1 MRSIKFFF
9 FRTSSYFFLSIF
21 IYCLLYSIVTPPFY
35 VADEHSHFQKSS
47 SKETLYLRGSLRV
60 DKSIYNFS
68 ENFEKM
74 ANDRQHNGTK
84 YDKNFLFKNYDTY
97 NLNKEYKLGN
107 LSNLSGYPVTGYLFS
122 KISFITSKLFSD
134 NVTLIF
140 YIGRIVNIIFSIIIL
155 IYVTRKIFSNSSI
168 LLLIYSS
175 PMALSILASH
185 SQDVMI
191 FNFTLLFIFFSDYLL
206 KKKETNLIKTEL
218 FIFLASLMCVL
229 LIFARPTYI
238 PIFLLPILLTYK
250 ISSKKNY
257 QYILIVILIIISL
270 IFILTYDT
278 VPKKNNLSFPQD
290 IFFVIELLMN
300 DLIKNTYKYFYM
312 MIGAI
317 GRIDIFA
324 DYKLIY
330 LFLIIF
336 FYAFLT
342 NFDFKNILT
351 NISFCVFLI
360 FFLIIFLTQLAQYI
374 YFTETGRTD
383 YIQGVQGR
391 YFIPAFMIL
400 TLLLKNNS
408 NKILILVEKIIILL
422 VPHLNIFMII
432 KTYNFFY

>member
-1 MRSIKFFF
+1 M
-9 FRTSSYFFLSIF
+9 
-21 IYCLLYSIVTPPFY
+21 
-35 VADEHSHFQKSS
+35 
-47 SKETLYLRGSLRV
+47 
-60 DKSIYNFS
+60 
-68 ENFEKM
+68 
-74 ANDRQHNGTK
+74 
-84 YDKNFLFKNYDTY
+84 
-97 NLNKEYKLGN
+97 
-107 LSNLSGYPVTGYLFS
+107 TGYLFS
-122 KISFITSKLFSD
+122 KISFNTSKLFSD

-206 KKKETNLIKTEL
+206 KKTETNLIKTEL

-238 PIFLLPILLTYK
+238 PVFLLPILLTYK

-257 QYILIVILIIISL
+257 QYILIIILIIISL

-300 DLIKNTYKYFYM
+300 DLIKNTSKYIYM

-330 LFLIIF
+330 LFLIVF
-336 FYAFLT
+336 FYKFLT

-351 NISFCVFLI
+351 NTSFCVCLI
-360 FFLIIFLTQLAQYI
+360 FFLIIFLTQIAQYM
-374 YFTETGRTD
+374 YFTDTGRTD
-383 YIQGVQGR
+383 FIQGVQGR

-422 VPHLNIFMII
+422 IPHLNIFMLI

>member
-1 MRSIKFFF
+1 
-9 FRTSSYFFLSIF
+9 
-21 IYCLLYSIVTPPFY
+21 
-35 VADEHSHFQKSS
+35 
-47 SKETLYLRGSLRV
+47 
-60 DKSIYNFS
+60 
-68 ENFEKM
+68 
-74 ANDRQHNGTK
+74 
-84 YDKNFLFKNYDTY
+84 
-97 NLNKEYKLGN
+97 
-107 LSNLSGYPVTGYLFS
+107 
-122 KISFITSKLFSD
+122 
-134 NVTLIF
+134 
-140 YIGRIVNIIFSIIIL
+140 
-155 IYVTRKIFSNSSI
+155 
-168 LLLIYSS
+168 
-175 PMALSILASH
+175 MALSILASH

-206 KKKETNLIKTEL
+206 KKKEINLIKTEL

-360 FFLIIFLTQLAQYI
+360 FFLIIFLTQIAQYI